1 MPQTTAMRKST
12 PTATP
17 YAEEAGMECTPGGC
31 AKACGA
37 CLVFMISLVGVAA
50 LGVIAG
56 GAYWTAQS
64 MYRVTDNE
72 HSIKV
77 RFCTCNPDTNALMG
91 GAKAAALAGTPP
103 RDSLGVGRFLGVGL
117 LNPAGLEWDTEF
129 ALQRPGGFPK
139 CPSCA

>member
-1 MPQTTAMRKST
+1 
-12 PTATP
+12 
-17 YAEEAGMECTPGGC
+17 MECSAGGC

-77 RFCTCNPDTNALMG
+77 RFCTCNPDTNTLMG

-103 RDSLGVGRFLGVGL
+103 RDSLGPGRFLGVGTGI
-117 LNPAGLEWDTEF
+117 LNLQGDAWDAEF
-129 ALQRPGGFPK
+129 AKQRPGGFPK
-139 CPSCA
+139 CPSCP